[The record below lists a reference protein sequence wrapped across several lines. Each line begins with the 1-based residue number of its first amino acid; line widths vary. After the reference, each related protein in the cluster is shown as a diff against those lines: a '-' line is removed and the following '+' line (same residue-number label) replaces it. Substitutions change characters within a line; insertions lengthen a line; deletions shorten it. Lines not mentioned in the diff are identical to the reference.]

1 MFLNWEALRKDRQDE
16 FTRALLQMQAIDQR
30 FARLVQDA
38 RGAVREHG
46 PGPGLEAVL
55 AEAGFGEWL
64 VEKRAAE
71 LRLAHLAAVEAL
83 EYRPKSTPKKMWL
96 RVPGRALERIERAH
110 QVGIP
115 IWPEEDGRLRRVTT
129 RLGTLREVE
138 LWCAQNCSDRWA
150 AREACASHEGRW
162 QEVVEVFCLSDDDFC
177 LARLVWG

>member
-1 MFLNWEALRKDRQDE
+1 MALRQERQDE
-16 FTRALLQMQAIDQR
+16 FTKVLLAMRAVDQR
-30 FARLVQDA
+30 FAQLVRDA

-55 AEAGFGEWL
+55 AEAGFGACL

-71 LRLAHLAAVEAL
+71 LRLAHLAAMEAL

-115 IWPEEDGRLRRVTT
+115 VWPEEDGRLRRVTT

-138 LWCAQNCSDRWA
+138 RWCAENCSERWA
-150 AREACASHEGRW
+150 AREACAWHEGRW
-162 QEVVEVFCLSDDDFC
+162 QDVVEVFCLSDDDFC
-177 LARLVWG
+177 LARLTWG